1 MTNKTP
7 AQLADDA
14 AEAIR
19 AINHKTL
26 GGGYEHPSDVYDVV
40 GGLAHLVRML
50 PQALQQAQG
59 FIEKLNSTGELGHDS
74 SEDPDAEV
82 TEVSACV
89 GAIQEATDGA
99 VDALD
104 ILRQELDVLH
114 TETGHLY
121 HRDT

>member
-7 AQLADDA
+7 AQLADEA
-14 AEAIR
+14 AENIR
-19 AINHKTL
+19 AINHKTI
-26 GGGYEHPSDVYDVV
+26 GGYEHPSEVYDVV

-50 PQALQQAQG
+50 PQVLQQAQG
-59 FIEKLNSTGELGHDS
+59 YLEKLNSTNELGHDS
-74 SEDPDAEV
+74 SEDADAEV
-82 TEVSACV
+82 TDVDSCV

-114 TETGHLY
+114 VETGHLY
-121 HRDT
+121 HKDS